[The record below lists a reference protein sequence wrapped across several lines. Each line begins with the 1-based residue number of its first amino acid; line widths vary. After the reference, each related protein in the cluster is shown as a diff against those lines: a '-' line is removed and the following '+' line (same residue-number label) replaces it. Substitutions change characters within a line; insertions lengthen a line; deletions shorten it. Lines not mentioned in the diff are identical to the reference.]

1 MRQVLDLEHL
11 GRQTMGDKAVERE
24 VLLLFSGQARRCAE
38 ELAEAD
44 EAGRRAIA
52 HRLQGAACSI
62 GAFAVAAAG
71 QALEGDPASDAYL
84 ATFRAALAEV
94 EDFIRKLCA

>member
-11 GRQTMGDKAVERE
+11 GRQTMGDKVVERE

-44 EAGRRAIA
+44 EAGRKAIA

-71 QALEGDPASDAYL
+71 QALEDNPASEEHMVA
-84 ATFRAALAEV
+84 FRAALAEV
-94 EDFIRKLCA
+94 EDVIRRLCA